1 MITVRVIIWLILS
14 IFQICTVKTFL
25 KPITETLSLGSY
37 KCNVNEVVGKAIH
50 NRREREGV

>member
-1 MITVRVIIWLILS
+1 MVNII
-14 IFQICTVKTFL
+14 IFPNMYRETFL

-37 KCNVNEVVGKAIH
+37 QCNVNEVVGKVAH